1 MTPRDLELVA
11 YDAALSE
18 DDETMLAT
26 VRQIDGGNR
35 MVIEHA
41 LKAWMLRTKYVLMCL
56 ASAAERPVAFVIEMH
71 DCDDGDQQ
79 KIDPEVAWA
88 GQLFSAYVADDG
100 DQWETLLAALPE
112 ELDDLANLLCNI
124 LKMLTVVAV
133 SANEDLSQHIAT
145 PGPTPM
151 RRSALLA
158 HAHLN

>member
-1 MTPRDLELVA
+1 MTPRDLELRA
-11 YDAALSE
+11 YDAALSD
-18 DDETMLAT
+18 DDETMLAS
-26 VRQIDGGNR
+26 VRQINEGNR
-35 MVIEHA
+35 IVIEHA
-41 LKAWMLRTKYVLMCL
+41 LKSWMLRTKYVLMCL
-56 ASAAERPVAFVIEMH
+56 AAASGHPIAFAIELH
-71 DCDDGDQQ
+71 DCDGDHA

-112 ELDDLANLLCNI
+112 EPDDLANLLCNI

-133 SANEDLSQHIAT
+133 SANEDLSQHIEPT
-145 PGPTPM
+145 GGPTPM